1 MSAASRRLRER
12 KKVLWSVQYL
22 RAVAALSV
30 VLFHQTIP
38 LFVVYGYHGVD
49 VFFILS
55 GFIMICLTQDRVVS
69 SKDFLFQRAAR
80 IIPLYWLATGLSF
93 LLACLGLRIWGASTD
108 LGLLAKSLLFVPCTN
123 ADGRNW
129 PTLYVGWTLNFEIFF
144 YAVFAVV
151 LLLPQRVRVVTL
163 AFVFMGLVAFN
174 AVFRSANPVIATYT
188 DPIILEFL
196 IGICIGTI
204 FGADLRRRSLRSSVL
219 MSAALLVATSIIGR
233 VLPALSFAWVAA
245 VVVVVALLLERLHL
259 LPFSAAL
266 KAIGDASFS
275 IYLFQ
280 QFAFDGVFVL
290 LTAAAFITKL
300 PLASG
305 HVTRPVAVLAAVIL
319 GLVAYRFIERGM
331 MHATRRFVMPVPVRV
346 AVQ

>member
-1 MSAASRRLRER
+1 MTAGSRRMRER
-12 KKVLWSVQYL
+12 QKVLWSVQYL

-30 VLFHQTIP
+30 VFFHQTIP
-38 LFVVYGYHGVD
+38 FFATYGYHGVD
-49 VFFILS
+49 IFFILS

-69 SKDFLFQRAAR
+69 AKNFLFQRAAR
-80 IIPLYWLATGLSF
+80 IIPLYWLATAMAF
-93 LLACLGLRIWGASTD
+93 LLACLGFRIWGASTD
-108 LGLLAKSLLFVPCTN
+108 LGLLIKSLLFVPSTN
-123 ADGRNW
+123 AEGRNW

-151 LLLPQRVRVVTL
+151 LLLPQRFRVVTL

-174 AVFRSANPVIATYT
+174 AIFRSADPIIATYT

-196 IGICIGTI
+196 IGISIGTI
-204 FGADLRRRSLRSSVL
+204 FGADLRRRSLRTSIL
-219 MSAALLVATSIIGR
+219 MCAALLVATFLAGH
-233 VLPALSFAWVAA
+233 VLSALSFAWIAA
-245 VVVVVALLLERLHL
+245 VLVVVALLLERLEL

-290 LTAAAFITKL
+290 LTAVAFVTKL
-300 PLASG
+300 PLATG
-305 HVTRPVAVLAAVIL
+305 HMTRPAAVLAAVL
-319 GLVAYRFIERGM
+319 FGLVAYRFVERGL
-331 MHATRRFVMPVPVRV
+331 MHATRRSVAPVPVRI